1 MPVTIDV
8 PTLARRMRVDLPM
21 TADDPPVPDT
31 TSTIYLDLG
40 DLLESYTAEV
50 TKYANAGTPSVAMN
64 TAVARAVGY
73 AYDSPP
79 AYRDTQY
86 GRVLLNS
93 GAVNALNQWRDAT
106 GRGTPSP
113 DVPTDQPDAAVPEST
128 VQTPFDAMALH
139 DAIAA
144 YLAEN
149 PAEKGDKGDDST
161 VPGPRGAASTIPGP
175 RGLPSTVPGPR
186 GLPSMVPGPRGPAST
201 VAGPRGPGPTDVE
214 LASAVADY
222 ATANPSGGAR
232 TVDQIGGNV
241 EPDGSFG
248 NGHWL
253 AFELQTGQ
261 TIADTDLLE
270 FEVTQTSTNKRVGIT
285 LTGRA
290 VNALPD
296 TAVAPTNGSVPD
308 GAYALRMA
316 RVFENSTTQFGH
328 SQATVTKT
336 TGTATT
342 IYLTGAHSSFWRN
355 GIVRCWRTT

>member
-149 PAEKGDKGDDST
+149 PAEKGDKGDKGDDST

-175 RGLPSTVPGPR
+175 RGLN
-186 GLPSMVPGPRGPAST
+186 SMVPGPRGFPGDDST
-201 VAGPRGPGPTDVE
+201 VAGPRGLRGPGPTDAA
-214 LASAVADY
+214 LASAVAAY
-222 ATANPSGGAR
+222 IAANPTGGDGVGVGGGATRTVLYEGTHNTGNVFTKLTPGGDPIVCPATGTIEIYLRAAGGNREGAVASCTMPAADLRAAFHPLGGTPGDDVQTNRSLPLGANRFVAIAVEAGSHHIMLASQRTDSGGNYLAR
-232 TVDQIGGNV
+232 IT
-241 EPDGSFG
+241 
-248 NGHWL
+248 H
-253 AFELQTGQ
+253 
-261 TIADTDLLE
+261 IAE
-270 FEVTQTSTNKRVGIT
+270 
-285 LTGRA
+285 
-290 VNALPD
+290 
-296 TAVAPTNGSVPD
+296 
-308 GAYALRMA
+308 
-316 RVFENSTTQFGH
+316 
-328 SQATVTKT
+328 
-336 TGTATT
+336 
-342 IYLTGAHSSFWRN
+342 
-355 GIVRCWRTT
+355 